1 VRSESGKIGVG
12 VIGCGYWGPN
22 LVRNFYQGRGSRVV
36 SVADLDE
43 KRLAFIQEMYPSV
56 GITPDY
62 TRILEDDAVEAVV
75 IATPVQH
82 HARITVQALE
92 AGKHV
97 LVEKPMA
104 SSATECEAMMTAAD
118 KAGRVLMVGHTFEF
132 TDPVRRMK
140 TILDEGMLGKL
151 YYVNSQR
158 LNLGL
163 FRNDVNVV
171 WDLAPH
177 DISILLHMTGGKMP
191 LAVQAT
197 GAAHINP
204 KVEDV
209 ATLTLEFNDGLIAF
223 VQCSWLDPRKVRQTT
238 LVGSKKMLVY
248 NDIEPTEKI
257 WLYDRGVDGPAS
269 YQHFDEFPYTYR
281 YGDITIPKVGGA
293 EPLRTQA
300 QHFLDCVE
308 NGKKPLTDGAS
319 GLRVVRILEAS
330 SQSLR
335 NNGARI
341 AL

>member
-1 VRSESGKIGVG
+1 MRTSTDKFGIG

-22 LVRNFYQGRGSRVV
+22 LVRNFYQGRNSRVV

-43 KRLAFIQEMYPSV
+43 KRLSYIQELYPPIAV
-56 GITPDY
+56 TKDY
-62 TRILEDDAVEAVV
+62 QEVLTDSTVEAVV
-75 IATPVQH
+75 VATPVQH
-82 HARITVQALE
+82 HARIVIEALE

-104 SSATECEAMMTAAD
+104 SSAAECEAMIAAAD

-177 DISILLHMTGGKMP
+177 DISILLHMTEGRMP
-191 LAVQAT
+191 VAVQAT

-209 ATLTLEFNDGLIAF
+209 ATVTLEFDDGLIAF
-223 VQCSWLDPRKVRQTT
+223 IQCSWLDPKKVRQTT

-257 WLYDRGVDGPAS
+257 WIYDRGVDGPPS
-269 YQHFDEFPYTYR
+269 YSTFDEFPYTYR
-281 YGDITIPKVGGA
+281 YGDITIPRIGGA

-300 QHFLDCVE
+300 QHFLECIE
-308 NGKKPLTDGAS
+308 NGRKPLTDGAS

-330 SQSLR
+330 SESLR
-335 NNGARI
+335 SSGARI
-341 AL
+341 RL